1 MASNDADGPKPNAPP
16 RRGLAPELG
25 EDGERR
31 QATVLFA
38 DLVGFTA
45 FSEQFGDEAAYR
57 LAQRLSAL
65 MTEAVHEHGGT
76 IKSFTGDGVMAL
88 FGVPHAM
95 EDAPLRACRAALAIH
110 HKIAEAAPE
119 FESNYGRR
127 PEVRIGIN
135 TGSAVIGTV
144 QSGESTGITALGDT
158 VNFAARLQAL
168 ADPGGTMLSE
178 TAYHLVGGLVESHPA
193 GDHSVKGKAER
204 QRIYRLIGI
213 RESATRFDTAITRGL
228 TTYIGRDRELEALER
243 CFSEAR
249 TNLRVIDIVGEPGI
263 GKSRLLY
270 EFRRRIGQQ
279 HGHILSGSCSPDGQE
294 TAFLPFIEVI
304 RRSFHVSVGET
315 DAAVGQKLE
324 SGLCALEI
332 NSRLNT
338 GLLLNLL
345 GLKPPHDALRGLD
358 GTLVGLR
365 TRELLLALL
374 QARCRLGTTVL
385 LLEDLHWID
394 SVSEQLLGRIVE
406 LETPL
411 PLLVIQTRR
420 PEYRPPWAGRPQV
433 MPLELKP
440 LSAEYTSRIV
450 EARLGV
456 GQIPERLNQL
466 IIDKAEGNALFAE
479 EIASYLHE
487 HGIVR
492 RTASGL
498 SYDPAT
504 ATTKLPGTIEMLL
517 TARVDRLD
525 AGDRALLQAAAVIGR
540 RFDPDLLREVV
551 GGHRDVGERLNAI
564 QGFDLVHPIG
574 RSGEFAFK
582 HALVRDALYN
592 SLLSDARCKLHG
604 KIADEIE
611 RRSGNRL
618 TEVTEVLAHHF
629 EQAKYLEKAFTY
641 LALAGKKSLGIYS
654 LDEAETYLERAS
666 AIAESSP
673 KCAEDVAFTDMI
685 ADLTSLYHLKLL
697 PTKLVSVVD
706 RHMTRLQGASDLPQT
721 VIVLSNYVIAAM
733 EMSRWH
739 AMSKEAERSLAIA
752 ERLNDDRS
760 KAYGRANWILAKCLL
775 GQSSLKEAE
784 RQIEA
789 ALAESERVD
798 DPHLQFLVLWA
809 CAWDCFQRGLT
820 DRGREFGREMQE
832 RGRRR
837 NDPRALAAGLWVIA
851 WFDLVDERY
860 DDMFAHAAESLR
872 TAITPQDR
880 EVAELLV
887 AMAITFRGEIA
898 EGVNRLWNVRERC
911 IKAGW
916 TYITSATDMPLG
928 VAMVLQGHMA
938 AGVQFLE
945 RLIVQNHELG
955 FIVGRDMSRLLL
967 AEIYIAILEATQR
980 PSLSVI
986 LTNIRFLV
994 QTKLFGWNKALALL
1008 IAARD
1013 NVMFSETSH
1022 WRART
1027 EANLGFLYAI
1037 KRRYAEA
1044 SDCLK
1049 RARPIAAK
1057 LQATTLLAKI
1067 DASIAKLPS

>member
-1 MASNDADGPKPNAPP
+1 MASSDAGGPTPAAFPKRVLPPKPD
-16 RRGLAPELG
+16 

-45 FSEQFGDEAAYR
+45 FSEQFGEEAAYR
-57 LAQRLSAL
+57 LIKRLSAF
-65 MTEAVHEHGGT
+65 MTEAVHEQGGT
-76 IKSFTGDGVMAL
+76 IKNFTGDGIMAL
-88 FGVPHAM
+88 FGVPLAM
-95 EDAPLRACRAALAIH
+95 EDAPLRACRTALAIH
-110 HKIAEAAPE
+110 HKITEAAPE
-119 FESNYGRR
+119 FERDYGLC
-127 PEVRIGIN
+127 PQVRIGIN

-144 QSGESTGITALGDT
+144 QSGDSTGVTALGDA
-158 VNFAARLQAL
+158 VNFAARLQTL
-168 ADPGGTMLSE
+168 ADPGGTLLSE
-178 TAYHLVGGLVESHPA
+178 TAYHLVAGLVESHPA

-204 QRIYRLIGI
+204 QRVYRLIRI
-213 RESATRFDTAITRGL
+213 REDATRFDAAITRGL
-228 TTYIGRDRELEALER
+228 TAYIGRGRELETLER
-243 CFSEAR
+243 WFSDAR
-249 TNLRVIDIVGEPGI
+249 TGLRVIDIVGEAGI
-263 GKSRLLY
+263 GKSRLLH
-270 EFRRRIGQQ
+270 EFRRRIAQR
-279 HGHILSGSCSPDGQE
+279 HGYILTGSCSPDGQE
-294 TAFLPFIEVI
+294 TAFLPFIEVV
-304 RRSFHVSVGET
+304 RRSFQVSVGET
-315 DAAVGQKLE
+315 ETAVAQKLE
-324 SGLCALEI
+324 SGLRALDLH
-332 NSRLNT
+332 SPLNA

-345 GLKPPHDALRGLD
+345 GLKPPQDALSGLD
-358 GTLVGLR
+358 GTLIGLR
-365 TRELLLALL
+365 SRELLLALL
-374 QARCRLGTTVL
+374 QARCRLGTTIL

-394 SVSEQLLGRIVE
+394 SVSEELLARIVE

-411 PLLVIQTRR
+411 PLLVIHTRR
-420 PEYRPPWAGRPQV
+420 PEYRPPWAGRPKV
-433 MPLELKP
+433 KLLELGP
-440 LSAEYTSRIV
+440 LSAEETSRIV
-450 EARLGV
+450 EVRLGV
-456 GQIPERLNQL
+456 EEIPEGLNRL
-466 IIDKAEGNALFAE
+466 IVEKAEGNALFAE
-479 EIASYLHE
+479 EIAAYVLE
-487 HGIVR
+487 RGIVR
-492 RTASGL
+492 QTSSGL
-498 SYDPAT
+498 SYEPAT
-504 ATTKLPGTIEMLL
+504 ATLPGSIEMLL
-517 TARVDRLD
+517 TARVDRLV
-525 AGDRALLQAAAVIGR
+525 AADRALLQAAAVIGR
-540 RFDPDLLREVV
+540 RFDPELLSAVV
-551 GGHRDVGERLNAI
+551 GGGSDVGERLNAI
-564 QGFDLVHPIG
+564 QGLDLAHPIG

-592 SLLSDARCKLHG
+592 SLLTDARCKLHG

-618 TEVTEVLAHHF
+618 TEVAEVLAHHF
-629 EQAKYLEKAFTY
+629 EQTEYFEKAFTY

-654 LDEAETYLERAS
+654 LEEAETYLERALT
-666 AIAESSP
+666 IAESSP
-673 KCAEDVAFTDMI
+673 KCAEDVAFTDML
-685 ADLTSLYHLKLL
+685 ADLTSLYHLTLL
-697 PTKLVSVVD
+697 PTRLVSVVD
-706 RHMTRLQGASDLPQT
+706 RQMTRLHGLRDLPQT
-721 VIVLSNYVIAAM
+721 VIVLSNYVVAAM

-739 AMSKEAERSLAIA
+739 AMSKEAERSLALA
-752 ERLNDDRS
+752 ERLGDDRS
-760 KAYGRANWILAKCLL
+760 KAYGRANWILARCLL
-775 GQSSLKEAE
+775 GQSSLEEAE

-798 DPHLQFLVLWA
+798 DAHLQFLVLWA

-837 NDPRALAAGLWVIA
+837 NDPRALAPGLWLIA

-860 DDMFAHAAESLR
+860 DDMFAHATESLR
-872 TAITPQDR
+872 TAITPQDQ

-911 IKAGW
+911 VNAGW

-945 RLIVQNHELG
+945 RLIIHNHELG

-980 PSLSVI
+980 PALSVI
-986 LTNIRFLV
+986 LRNIPFLV
-994 QTKLFGWNKALALL
+994 QTKLFGWNKALALVL
-1008 IAARD
+1008 AARD

-1057 LQATTLLAKI
+1057 LQATALLAKI